1 MRFVNTP
8 YDDVF
13 RTLINDCSSLIIPLI
28 NEVFGER
35 YTGKEKIVFSPNEHF
50 MNRQDGEEGERVSDT
65 SFKIIAGAESKK
77 YHWECQS
84 SADSS
89 MLVRFFEY
97 DTQIALDEG
106 EIKKDVLTVTLPNSA
121 VLFLRC
127 DDTTPDRMKIE
138 IITPGGTVSYPIPVM
153 KSQQYGIDEIF
164 EKGLLFLIPFYIFSH
179 ESRFKEY
186 DGDKDKLRELQ
197 REYKDITDRIEQL
210 LNAGEISEYTKCTIM
225 DMSNKVLV
233 HIARK
238 YENVMEG
245 VKQVM
250 GGRVLDYEAK
260 RIKNEGIEEGIKEG
274 IKEGIVEGKA
284 AGIVE
289 TGVDVGLS
297 DKEILDKLEIK
308 LNISLQMAQEYF
320 SRYGK

>member
-1 MRFVNTP
+1 M
-8 YDDVF
+8 
-13 RTLINDCSSLIIPLI
+13 
-28 NEVFGER
+28 G
-35 YTGKEKIVFSPNEHF
+35 
-50 MNRQDGEEGERVSDT
+50 
-65 SFKIIAGAESKK
+65 
-77 YHWECQS
+77 
-84 SADSS
+84 
-89 MLVRFFEY
+89 
-97 DTQIALDEG
+97 
-106 EIKKDVLTVTLPNSA
+106 
-121 VLFLRC
+121 
-127 DDTTPDRMKIE
+127 
-138 IITPGGTVSYPIPVM
+138 
-153 KSQQYGIDEIF
+153 
-164 EKGLLFLIPFYIFSH
+164 
-179 ESRFKEY
+179 SRFKEY
-186 DGDKDKLRELQ
+186 DGDKDKLGELQ

-297 DKEILDKLEIK
+297 DKEILDKLQIK

>member
-1 MRFVNTP
+1 M
-8 YDDVF
+8 
-13 RTLINDCSSLIIPLI
+13 
-28 NEVFGER
+28 G
-35 YTGKEKIVFSPNEHF
+35 
-50 MNRQDGEEGERVSDT
+50 
-65 SFKIIAGAESKK
+65 
-77 YHWECQS
+77 
-84 SADSS
+84 
-89 MLVRFFEY
+89 
-97 DTQIALDEG
+97 
-106 EIKKDVLTVTLPNSA
+106 
-121 VLFLRC
+121 
-127 DDTTPDRMKIE
+127 
-138 IITPGGTVSYPIPVM
+138 
-153 KSQQYGIDEIF
+153 
-164 EKGLLFLIPFYIFSH
+164 
-179 ESRFKEY
+179 SRFKEY
-186 DGDKDKLRELQ
+186 DGDKDKLGELQ

-250 GGRVLDYEAK
+250 GGKVLDYEAK

-297 DKEILDKLEIK
+297 DKEILDKLQIK

>member
-1 MRFVNTP
+1 M
-8 YDDVF
+8 
-13 RTLINDCSSLIIPLI
+13 
-28 NEVFGER
+28 
-35 YTGKEKIVFSPNEHF
+35 
-50 MNRQDGEEGERVSDT
+50 
-65 SFKIIAGAESKK
+65 
-77 YHWECQS
+77 
-84 SADSS
+84 
-89 MLVRFFEY
+89 
-97 DTQIALDEG
+97 
-106 EIKKDVLTVTLPNSA
+106 
-121 VLFLRC
+121 
-127 DDTTPDRMKIE
+127 
-138 IITPGGTVSYPIPVM
+138 
-153 KSQQYGIDEIF
+153 
-164 EKGLLFLIPFYIFSH
+164 

-186 DGDKDKLRELQ
+186 DGDKDKLGELQ

-225 DMSNKVLV
+225 DVSNKVLM

-250 GGRVLDYEAK
+250 GGKVLDYEAK
-260 RIKNEGIEEGIKEG
+260 RIKNEGIKEG

-297 DKEILDKLEIK
+297 DKEILDKLQIK

>member
-1 MRFVNTP
+1 M
-8 YDDVF
+8 
-13 RTLINDCSSLIIPLI
+13 
-28 NEVFGER
+28 G
-35 YTGKEKIVFSPNEHF
+35 
-50 MNRQDGEEGERVSDT
+50 
-65 SFKIIAGAESKK
+65 
-77 YHWECQS
+77 
-84 SADSS
+84 
-89 MLVRFFEY
+89 
-97 DTQIALDEG
+97 
-106 EIKKDVLTVTLPNSA
+106 
-121 VLFLRC
+121 
-127 DDTTPDRMKIE
+127 
-138 IITPGGTVSYPIPVM
+138 
-153 KSQQYGIDEIF
+153 
-164 EKGLLFLIPFYIFSH
+164 
-179 ESRFKEY
+179 SRFKEY
-186 DGDKDKLRELQ
+186 DGDKDKLGELQ

-225 DMSNKVLV
+225 DMSNKVLM

-250 GGRVLDYEAK
+250 GGKVLDYEAK

-297 DKEILDKLEIK
+297 DKEILDKLQIK

-320 SRYGK
+320 SKYGKDRQKVCP

>member
-1 MRFVNTP
+1 M
-8 YDDVF
+8 
-13 RTLINDCSSLIIPLI
+13 
-28 NEVFGER
+28 G
-35 YTGKEKIVFSPNEHF
+35 
-50 MNRQDGEEGERVSDT
+50 
-65 SFKIIAGAESKK
+65 
-77 YHWECQS
+77 
-84 SADSS
+84 
-89 MLVRFFEY
+89 
-97 DTQIALDEG
+97 
-106 EIKKDVLTVTLPNSA
+106 
-121 VLFLRC
+121 
-127 DDTTPDRMKIE
+127 
-138 IITPGGTVSYPIPVM
+138 
-153 KSQQYGIDEIF
+153 
-164 EKGLLFLIPFYIFSH
+164 
-179 ESRFKEY
+179 SRFKEY
-186 DGDKDKLRELQ
+186 DGDKDKLGELQ

-250 GGRVLDYEAK
+250 GGKVLDYEAK
-260 RIKNEGIEEGIKEG
+260 RIKNEGIKEG

-297 DKEILDKLEIK
+297 DKEILDKLQIK

>member
-1 MRFVNTP
+1 M
-8 YDDVF
+8 
-13 RTLINDCSSLIIPLI
+13 
-28 NEVFGER
+28 G
-35 YTGKEKIVFSPNEHF
+35 
-50 MNRQDGEEGERVSDT
+50 
-65 SFKIIAGAESKK
+65 
-77 YHWECQS
+77 
-84 SADSS
+84 
-89 MLVRFFEY
+89 
-97 DTQIALDEG
+97 
-106 EIKKDVLTVTLPNSA
+106 
-121 VLFLRC
+121 
-127 DDTTPDRMKIE
+127 
-138 IITPGGTVSYPIPVM
+138 
-153 KSQQYGIDEIF
+153 
-164 EKGLLFLIPFYIFSH
+164 
-179 ESRFKEY
+179 SRFKEY
-186 DGDKDKLRELQ
+186 DGDKDKLGELQ

-225 DMSNKVLV
+225 DMSNKVLM

-297 DKEILDKLEIK
+297 DKEILDKLQIK

>member
-1 MRFVNTP
+1 M
-8 YDDVF
+8 
-13 RTLINDCSSLIIPLI
+13 
-28 NEVFGER
+28 G
-35 YTGKEKIVFSPNEHF
+35 
-50 MNRQDGEEGERVSDT
+50 
-65 SFKIIAGAESKK
+65 
-77 YHWECQS
+77 
-84 SADSS
+84 
-89 MLVRFFEY
+89 
-97 DTQIALDEG
+97 
-106 EIKKDVLTVTLPNSA
+106 
-121 VLFLRC
+121 
-127 DDTTPDRMKIE
+127 
-138 IITPGGTVSYPIPVM
+138 
-153 KSQQYGIDEIF
+153 
-164 EKGLLFLIPFYIFSH
+164 
-179 ESRFKEY
+179 SRFKEY
-186 DGDKDKLRELQ
+186 DGDKDKLGELQ

-225 DMSNKVLV
+225 DMSNKVLM

-260 RIKNEGIEEGIKEG
+260 RIKNEGIKEG

-297 DKEILDKLEIK
+297 DKEILDKLQIK

>member
-1 MRFVNTP
+1 M
-8 YDDVF
+8 
-13 RTLINDCSSLIIPLI
+13 
-28 NEVFGER
+28 
-35 YTGKEKIVFSPNEHF
+35 
-50 MNRQDGEEGERVSDT
+50 
-65 SFKIIAGAESKK
+65 
-77 YHWECQS
+77 
-84 SADSS
+84 
-89 MLVRFFEY
+89 
-97 DTQIALDEG
+97 
-106 EIKKDVLTVTLPNSA
+106 
-121 VLFLRC
+121 
-127 DDTTPDRMKIE
+127 
-138 IITPGGTVSYPIPVM
+138 
-153 KSQQYGIDEIF
+153 
-164 EKGLLFLIPFYIFSH
+164 

-186 DGDKDKLRELQ
+186 DGDKDKLGELQ

-260 RIKNEGIEEGIKEG
+260 RIKE
-274 IKEGIVEGKA
+274 EGIVEGKA

-297 DKEILDKLEIK
+297 DKEILDKLQIK

>member
-1 MRFVNTP
+1 M
-8 YDDVF
+8 
-13 RTLINDCSSLIIPLI
+13 
-28 NEVFGER
+28 G
-35 YTGKEKIVFSPNEHF
+35 
-50 MNRQDGEEGERVSDT
+50 
-65 SFKIIAGAESKK
+65 
-77 YHWECQS
+77 
-84 SADSS
+84 
-89 MLVRFFEY
+89 
-97 DTQIALDEG
+97 
-106 EIKKDVLTVTLPNSA
+106 
-121 VLFLRC
+121 
-127 DDTTPDRMKIE
+127 
-138 IITPGGTVSYPIPVM
+138 
-153 KSQQYGIDEIF
+153 
-164 EKGLLFLIPFYIFSH
+164 
-179 ESRFKEY
+179 SRFKEY

-197 REYKDITDRIEQL
+197 RKYKDITDRIEQL

-250 GGRVLDYEAK
+250 GGKVLDYEAK
-260 RIKNEGIEEGIKEG
+260 RIKNEGIEEG

-297 DKEILDKLEIK
+297 DKEILDKLQIK

>member
-1 MRFVNTP
+1 
-8 YDDVF
+8 
-13 RTLINDCSSLIIPLI
+13 
-28 NEVFGER
+28 
-35 YTGKEKIVFSPNEHF
+35 
-50 MNRQDGEEGERVSDT
+50 
-65 SFKIIAGAESKK
+65 
-77 YHWECQS
+77 
-84 SADSS
+84 
-89 MLVRFFEY
+89 
-97 DTQIALDEG
+97 
-106 EIKKDVLTVTLPNSA
+106 
-121 VLFLRC
+121 
-127 DDTTPDRMKIE
+127 
-138 IITPGGTVSYPIPVM
+138 
-153 KSQQYGIDEIF
+153 
-164 EKGLLFLIPFYIFSH
+164 
-179 ESRFKEY
+179 
-186 DGDKDKLRELQ
+186 
-197 REYKDITDRIEQL
+197 
-210 LNAGEISEYTKCTIM
+210 M

-274 IKEGIVEGKA
+274 IVEGKA

-297 DKEILDKLEIK
+297 DKEILDKLQIK

>member
-1 MRFVNTP
+1 M
-8 YDDVF
+8 
-13 RTLINDCSSLIIPLI
+13 
-28 NEVFGER
+28 
-35 YTGKEKIVFSPNEHF
+35 
-50 MNRQDGEEGERVSDT
+50 
-65 SFKIIAGAESKK
+65 
-77 YHWECQS
+77 
-84 SADSS
+84 
-89 MLVRFFEY
+89 
-97 DTQIALDEG
+97 
-106 EIKKDVLTVTLPNSA
+106 
-121 VLFLRC
+121 
-127 DDTTPDRMKIE
+127 
-138 IITPGGTVSYPIPVM
+138 
-153 KSQQYGIDEIF
+153 
-164 EKGLLFLIPFYIFSH
+164 

-186 DGDKDKLRELQ
+186 DGDKDKLGELQ

-250 GGRVLDYEAK
+250 GGKVLDYEAK
-260 RIKNEGIEEGIKEG
+260 RIKN
-274 IKEGIVEGKA
+274 EGIVEGKA

-297 DKEILDKLEIK
+297 DKEILDKLQIK

-320 SRYGK
+320 SRYGKDRQKVCP

>member
-1 MRFVNTP
+1 M
-8 YDDVF
+8 
-13 RTLINDCSSLIIPLI
+13 
-28 NEVFGER
+28 G
-35 YTGKEKIVFSPNEHF
+35 
-50 MNRQDGEEGERVSDT
+50 
-65 SFKIIAGAESKK
+65 
-77 YHWECQS
+77 
-84 SADSS
+84 
-89 MLVRFFEY
+89 
-97 DTQIALDEG
+97 
-106 EIKKDVLTVTLPNSA
+106 
-121 VLFLRC
+121 
-127 DDTTPDRMKIE
+127 
-138 IITPGGTVSYPIPVM
+138 
-153 KSQQYGIDEIF
+153 
-164 EKGLLFLIPFYIFSH
+164 
-179 ESRFKEY
+179 SRFKEY
-186 DGDKDKLRELQ
+186 DGDKDKLGELQ

-250 GGRVLDYEAK
+250 GGGVLDYEAK

-297 DKEILDKLEIK
+297 DKEILDKLQIK

-320 SRYGK
+320 SKYGKDRQKVCP

>member
-1 MRFVNTP
+1 M
-8 YDDVF
+8 
-13 RTLINDCSSLIIPLI
+13 
-28 NEVFGER
+28 
-35 YTGKEKIVFSPNEHF
+35 
-50 MNRQDGEEGERVSDT
+50 
-65 SFKIIAGAESKK
+65 
-77 YHWECQS
+77 
-84 SADSS
+84 
-89 MLVRFFEY
+89 
-97 DTQIALDEG
+97 
-106 EIKKDVLTVTLPNSA
+106 
-121 VLFLRC
+121 
-127 DDTTPDRMKIE
+127 
-138 IITPGGTVSYPIPVM
+138 
-153 KSQQYGIDEIF
+153 
-164 EKGLLFLIPFYIFSH
+164 

-186 DGDKDKLRELQ
+186 DGDKDKLGELQ

-225 DMSNKVLV
+225 DMSNKVLM

-260 RIKNEGIEEGIKEG
+260 RIKNEGI
-274 IKEGIVEGKA
+274 VEGKA

-297 DKEILDKLEIK
+297 DKEILDKLQIK

>member
-1 MRFVNTP
+1 
-8 YDDVF
+8 
-13 RTLINDCSSLIIPLI
+13 
-28 NEVFGER
+28 
-35 YTGKEKIVFSPNEHF
+35 
-50 MNRQDGEEGERVSDT
+50 MNRQDGEEGERISDT
-65 SFKIIAGAESKK
+65 SFKIVAGTESKK

-84 SADSS
+84 STDSS

-127 DDTTPDRMKIE
+127 DNTTPDQMRIE
-138 IITPGGTVSYPIPVM
+138 IITPGGIVSYPIPVM
-153 KSQQYGIDEIF
+153 KSQQYSIDEIF
-164 EKGLLFLIPFYIFSH
+164 EKGLLFLIPFYVFSH

-186 DGDKDKLRELQ
+186 NGDEDKLRELQ
-197 REYKDITDRIEQL
+197 REYRDIVDRIEQL
-210 LNAGEISEYTKCTIM
+210 LNAGVISEYTKCTIM

-238 YENVMEG
+238 YENIREG

-260 RIKNEGIEEGIKEG
+260 RIKDEGIKEG
-274 IKEGIVEGKA
+274 RAEGIIEA
-284 AGIVE
+284 
-289 TGVDVGLS
+289 GVDFGLS
-297 DKEILDKLEIK
+297 DKEILDKLQIK

-320 SRYGK
+320 SKYRK

>member
-1 MRFVNTP
+1 M
-8 YDDVF
+8 
-13 RTLINDCSSLIIPLI
+13 
-28 NEVFGER
+28 G
-35 YTGKEKIVFSPNEHF
+35 
-50 MNRQDGEEGERVSDT
+50 
-65 SFKIIAGAESKK
+65 
-77 YHWECQS
+77 
-84 SADSS
+84 
-89 MLVRFFEY
+89 
-97 DTQIALDEG
+97 
-106 EIKKDVLTVTLPNSA
+106 
-121 VLFLRC
+121 
-127 DDTTPDRMKIE
+127 
-138 IITPGGTVSYPIPVM
+138 
-153 KSQQYGIDEIF
+153 
-164 EKGLLFLIPFYIFSH
+164 
-179 ESRFKEY
+179 SRFKEY
-186 DGDKDKLRELQ
+186 DGDKDKLGELQ

-260 RIKNEGIEEGIKEG
+260 RIKE
-274 IKEGIVEGKA
+274 EGIVEGKA

-297 DKEILDKLEIK
+297 DKEILDKLQIK

-320 SRYGK
+320 SKYGKDRQKVCP

>member
-1 MRFVNTP
+1 MYIR
-8 YDDVF
+8 
-13 RTLINDCSSLIIPLI
+13 R
-28 NEVFGER
+28 GE
-35 YTGKEKIVFSPNEHF
+35 
-50 MNRQDGEEGERVSDT
+50 
-65 SFKIIAGAESKK
+65 
-77 YHWECQS
+77 
-84 SADSS
+84 
-89 MLVRFFEY
+89 
-97 DTQIALDEG
+97 
-106 EIKKDVLTVTLPNSA
+106 
-121 VLFLRC
+121 
-127 DDTTPDRMKIE
+127 
-138 IITPGGTVSYPIPVM
+138 
-153 KSQQYGIDEIF
+153 SQQYGIDEIF

-197 REYKDITDRIEQL
+197 RKYKDITDRIEQL

-250 GGRVLDYEAK
+250 GGKVLDYEAK
-260 RIKNEGIEEGIKEG
+260 RIKNEGIEEG

-297 DKEILDKLEIK
+297 DKEILDKLQIK

>member
-1 MRFVNTP
+1 M
-8 YDDVF
+8 
-13 RTLINDCSSLIIPLI
+13 
-28 NEVFGER
+28 
-35 YTGKEKIVFSPNEHF
+35 
-50 MNRQDGEEGERVSDT
+50 
-65 SFKIIAGAESKK
+65 
-77 YHWECQS
+77 
-84 SADSS
+84 
-89 MLVRFFEY
+89 
-97 DTQIALDEG
+97 
-106 EIKKDVLTVTLPNSA
+106 
-121 VLFLRC
+121 
-127 DDTTPDRMKIE
+127 
-138 IITPGGTVSYPIPVM
+138 
-153 KSQQYGIDEIF
+153 
-164 EKGLLFLIPFYIFSH
+164 

-186 DGDKDKLRELQ
+186 DGDKDKLGELQ

-274 IKEGIVEGKA
+274 IVEGKA

-297 DKEILDKLEIK
+297 DKEILDKLQIK

>member
-1 MRFVNTP
+1 M
-8 YDDVF
+8 
-13 RTLINDCSSLIIPLI
+13 
-28 NEVFGER
+28 G
-35 YTGKEKIVFSPNEHF
+35 
-50 MNRQDGEEGERVSDT
+50 
-65 SFKIIAGAESKK
+65 
-77 YHWECQS
+77 
-84 SADSS
+84 
-89 MLVRFFEY
+89 
-97 DTQIALDEG
+97 
-106 EIKKDVLTVTLPNSA
+106 
-121 VLFLRC
+121 
-127 DDTTPDRMKIE
+127 
-138 IITPGGTVSYPIPVM
+138 
-153 KSQQYGIDEIF
+153 
-164 EKGLLFLIPFYIFSH
+164 
-179 ESRFKEY
+179 SRFKEY
-186 DGDKDKLRELQ
+186 DGDKDKLGELQ

-250 GGRVLDYEAK
+250 GGKVLDYEAK

-297 DKEILDKLEIK
+297 DKEILDKLQIK

-320 SRYGK
+320 SKYGKDRQKVCP

>member
-1 MRFVNTP
+1 M
-8 YDDVF
+8 
-13 RTLINDCSSLIIPLI
+13 
-28 NEVFGER
+28 
-35 YTGKEKIVFSPNEHF
+35 
-50 MNRQDGEEGERVSDT
+50 
-65 SFKIIAGAESKK
+65 
-77 YHWECQS
+77 
-84 SADSS
+84 
-89 MLVRFFEY
+89 
-97 DTQIALDEG
+97 
-106 EIKKDVLTVTLPNSA
+106 
-121 VLFLRC
+121 
-127 DDTTPDRMKIE
+127 
-138 IITPGGTVSYPIPVM
+138 
-153 KSQQYGIDEIF
+153 
-164 EKGLLFLIPFYIFSH
+164 

-186 DGDKDKLRELQ
+186 DGDKDKLGELQ

-250 GGRVLDYEAK
+250 GGKVLDYEAK

-274 IKEGIVEGKA
+274 IVEGKA

-289 TGVDVGLS
+289 TGVDFGLS
-297 DKEILDKLEIK
+297 DKEILDKLQIK

-320 SRYGK
+320 SKYGK

>member
-1 MRFVNTP
+1 M
-8 YDDVF
+8 
-13 RTLINDCSSLIIPLI
+13 
-28 NEVFGER
+28 
-35 YTGKEKIVFSPNEHF
+35 
-50 MNRQDGEEGERVSDT
+50 
-65 SFKIIAGAESKK
+65 
-77 YHWECQS
+77 
-84 SADSS
+84 
-89 MLVRFFEY
+89 
-97 DTQIALDEG
+97 
-106 EIKKDVLTVTLPNSA
+106 
-121 VLFLRC
+121 
-127 DDTTPDRMKIE
+127 
-138 IITPGGTVSYPIPVM
+138 
-153 KSQQYGIDEIF
+153 
-164 EKGLLFLIPFYIFSH
+164 

-225 DMSNKVLV
+225 DMSNKVLM

-260 RIKNEGIEEGIKEG
+260 RIKNEGIKEG

-297 DKEILDKLEIK
+297 DKEILDKLQIK

>member
-1 MRFVNTP
+1 MQT
-8 YDDVF
+8 
-13 RTLINDCSSLIIPLI
+13 
-28 NEVFGER
+28 
-35 YTGKEKIVFSPNEHF
+35 
-50 MNRQDGEEGERVSDT
+50 
-65 SFKIIAGAESKK
+65 
-77 YHWECQS
+77 
-84 SADSS
+84 
-89 MLVRFFEY
+89 
-97 DTQIALDEG
+97 
-106 EIKKDVLTVTLPNSA
+106 A
-121 VLFLRC
+121 VCWSGFLS
-127 DDTTPDRMKIE
+127 
-138 IITPGGTVSYPIPVM
+138 V
-153 KSQQYGIDEIF
+153 
-164 EKGLLFLIPFYIFSH
+164 

-186 DGDKDKLRELQ
+186 DGDKDKLGELQ

-274 IKEGIVEGKA
+274 IVEGKA

-297 DKEILDKLEIK
+297 DKEILDKLQIK